1 VRVRVGVDRT
11 GYVYIYIC
19 MERGGGGTLGEIYIS
34 AEVGGVSRTDQLTD
48 AGVGQC
54 GLWCWAVL
62 GPAGVVLGYAARG
75 GGPGGV
81 AGRIT

>member
-1 VRVRVGVDRT
+1 MESEGEGEGEGGSDRLR
-11 GYVYIYIC
+11 IYIC
-19 MERGGGGTLGEIYIS
+19 MERGRGTLGEIYIS

-62 GPAGVVLGYAARG
+62 GPAGVVLGYAAG
-75 GGPGGV
+75 GWPREG
-81 AGRIT
+81 